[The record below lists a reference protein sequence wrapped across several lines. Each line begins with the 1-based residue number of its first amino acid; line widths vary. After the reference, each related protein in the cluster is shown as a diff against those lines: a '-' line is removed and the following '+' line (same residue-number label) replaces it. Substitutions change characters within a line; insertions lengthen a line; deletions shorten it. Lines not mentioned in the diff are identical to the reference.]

1 MAEYQFIN
9 PTTLTTQSSVPTS
22 FSSGVGNS
30 GFSSVSSTLGGIS
43 MAGALS
49 GLLGTFLGTASQVST
64 IKSQSNAIIK
74 QIEAE
79 GRNYVFESS
88 MIEQQRAEVARELGD
103 MMTDVGLQG
112 LEAEAKVRAMN
123 AERGVAGQ
131 SVEASSL
138 DIAMKTNKANA
149 DLIAQ
154 YTNNDV
160 NLLRRQLAK
169 RVEMENKMSQLASG
183 IASPTSAGLS
193 TLTSGIIGFKTGLNI
208 ANPKTISD
216 YFL

>member
-1 MAEYQFIN
+1 MLQFGEFKQLERGMGLDTVSTA
-9 PTTLTTQSSVPTS
+9 PSVA
-22 FSSGVGNS
+22 
-30 GFSSVSSTLGGIS
+30 STLGGIS

-74 QIEAE
+74 QIETE

-131 SVEASSL
+131 SVQASSL
-138 DIAMKTNKANA
+138 DVAMKANKANA
-149 DLIAQ
+149 DLISQ
-154 YTNNDV
+154 YTNSDV
-160 NLLRRQLAK
+160 NMLRRQLAK
-169 RVEMENKMSQLASG
+169 RVEMENRMSQLASG
-183 IASPTSAGLS
+183 ISSPVSAGIS
-193 TLTSGIIGFKTGLNI
+193 TLTSGISGFKTGLNI
-208 ANPKTISD
+208 ANPKSISD
-216 YFL
+216 YFS

>member
-1 MAEYQFIN
+1 MLQFGEFKQLERGMGLDTVSTA
-9 PTTLTTQSSVPTS
+9 P
-22 FSSGVGNS
+22 
-30 GFSSVSSTLGGIS
+30 SVSSTLGGIS

-169 RVEMENKMSQLASG
+169 RVEMENRMSQLASG

-193 TLTSGIIGFKTGLNI
+193 TLTSGISGFKTGLNI
-208 ANPKTISD
+208 ANQKTISD
-216 YFL
+216 YFA

>member
-1 MAEYQFIN
+1 MADYQFIN

-74 QIEAE
+74 QIEIE

-169 RVEMENKMSQLASG
+169 RVEMENRMSQLASG
-183 IASPTSAGLS
+183 ISSPVSAGLS
-193 TLTSGIIGFKTGLNI
+193 TLTSGISGFKTGLNI

-216 YFL
+216 YFA

>member
-1 MAEYQFIN
+1 MADYQFIN

-74 QIEAE
+74 QIETE

-149 DLIAQ
+149 DLISQ
-154 YTNNDV
+154 YTNSDV
-160 NLLRRQLAK
+160 NMLRRQLAK
-169 RVEMENKMSQLASG
+169 RVEMENRMSQLASG
-183 IASPTSAGLS
+183 ISSPVSAGIS
-193 TLTSGIIGFKTGLNI
+193 TLTSGISGFKTGLNI
-208 ANPKTISD
+208 ANPKSISD
-216 YFL
+216 YFA